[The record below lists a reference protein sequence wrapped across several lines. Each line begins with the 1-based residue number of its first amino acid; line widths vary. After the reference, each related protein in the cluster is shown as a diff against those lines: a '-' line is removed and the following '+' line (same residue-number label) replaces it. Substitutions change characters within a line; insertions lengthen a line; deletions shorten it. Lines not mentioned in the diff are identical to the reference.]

1 MAFFGEG
8 MPRDPEGHGYVQNG
22 GQLKGIGRLV
32 GRGGTGENGT
42 AEKYEVLNLFDNWF
56 HNVKLQY
63 CYHYVGHSSL
73 NTTSHG

>member
-32 GRGGTGENGT
+32 GRGGTGENGR
-42 AEKYEVLNLFDNWF
+42 AENMK
-56 HNVKLQY
+56 
-63 CYHYVGHSSL
+63 SSTYL
-73 NTTSHG
+73 ITGSTL